1 MSKRAKIILTALV
14 ITAVCAAA
22 ILLLVRHTGQQEE
35 TAPAVSAAT
44 EGVTQAP
51 EKVHSTAAAA
61 VLDHDHDEKA
71 PTLQAGVTL
80 PTQGGTLSY
89 FSGSYVPD
97 SRAEDTATGRAVHMR
112 ELFGSGYATARMTFQ
127 TDGTFTDSLPP
138 TGARAGV
145 YQVENGVL
153 TAAYRPDETMQIDV
167 TAWSSDGTKPV
178 TFCVTYQT
186 VGDKGYR
193 VFYSEK
199 E

>member
-14 ITAVCAAA
+14 IAAVCAAA
-22 ILLLVRHTGQQEE
+22 IILLVRHTGQQEE

-44 EGVTQAP
+44 EGLTQAP
-51 EKVHSTAAAA
+51 EKVHSTAAA
-61 VLDHDHDEKA
+61 VLDHDHDEEA

-89 FSGSYVPD
+89 FSGSYAPD